1 MAPGLFQ
8 RAIFFGEL
16 SMKNKYNSIIEH
28 LCTSQWAILPEMLDT
43 IHNIVSARLN
53 DGKISIESIEAKIN
67 KDNESE
73 DGAYTVDGIRV
84 IPIHGTISKRM
95 NLLSRISGGV
105 STELLKDEI
114 ESAILDEDV
123 KSIFLDIESPGG
135 AVDGIFELSD
145 FIYESR
151 GTKPIHAF
159 ANGLMASAAYLIGSA
174 ADKITGTQAAQIGS
188 IGVITKHFDYSRRNE
203 QDGVIETI
211 ITAGKYKAIGSDNK
225 PLSKE
230 DEKYI
235 QDRLDYFYTM
245 FVNSVARNK
254 GVSTEIVLSDMADG
268 RIFIGQQ
275 AKDAGLIDEIGTFEL
290 GLEQCNLVEG
300 IEMSIGAYSHNS
312 TLKKGE
318 PDWSTY
324 IKTHRK
330 ELPDSAFA
338 DTSNRKYPH
347 HWISDGKMYL
357 HRGGLAAARSRA
369 GQYDPAGGVKTHLDA
384 HAKAIGMG
392 EKGGGDKKMTLDELK
407 ADKGLYTEMKSE
419 IEAETKAKMK
429 VDESGFEKRIIDLES
444 KLSEKDD
451 RISALEKENEKREVM
466 RIETERMSTAK
477 SIVMAKLSESQVPE
491 RLYGKVTSLVNYSQF
506 MQDEK
511 IEDFEALVDT
521 EIKDWEGLDLNTSVA
536 GLGVTAK
543 DEANSES
550 TKEDKADEDRADK
563 LFSTVSTKE
572 VN

>member
-1 MAPGLFQ
+1 MQ
-8 RAIFFGEL
+8 
-16 SMKNKYNSIIEH
+16 NKKYSSIIDH

-43 IHNIVSARLN
+43 IHNIVSARLD
-53 DGKISIESIEAKIN
+53 DGKIENIEAQIAKS
-67 KDNESE
+67 DESE
-73 DGAYTVDGIRV
+73 DGAYTVDGTRV

-95 NLLSRISGGV
+95 NLFSRVSGGV

-114 ESAILDEDV
+114 ESAILDEDI

-135 AVDGIFELSD
+135 SVDGIFELSD

-174 ADKITGTQAAQIGS
+174 ADKIIGTQSAQIGS

-203 QDGVIETI
+203 QDGVVETI

-235 QDRLDYFYTM
+235 QERLDYFYTM
-245 FVNSVARNK
+245 FVDSVARNK
-254 GVSTEIVLSDMADG
+254 GVSAETVLSDMADG

-290 GLEQCNLVEG
+290 GLEQCNPVEG
-300 IEMSIGAYSHNS
+300 IEMSIALYSHNS
-312 TLKKGE
+312 TLKKNE

-324 IKTHRK
+324 IKAHRK

-369 GQYDPAGGVKTHLDA
+369 GQYNPAGGVKTHLDT

-392 EKGGGDKKMTLDELK
+392 EKGGGEKTMTLDELK
-407 ADKGLYTEMKSE
+407 ADKGLYDEMKSE
-419 IEAETKAKMK
+419 VMAEVQAKTKTE
-429 VDESGFEKRIIDLES
+429 ESGFEKRIIDLES

-451 RISALEKENEKREVM
+451 RISALEKENDKREAM
-466 RIETERMSTAK
+466 RIETERMVGAK
-477 SIVMAKLSESQVPE
+477 EIVMGKLSESQVPE
-491 RLYGKVTSLVNYSQF
+491 RLYGKIVGLMDYSQF
-506 MQDEK
+506 MKDAK
-511 IEDFEALVDT
+511 TEDFKALVDA
-521 EIKDWEGLDLNTSVA
+521 EIKDWEGLNLKTSID
-536 GLGVTAK
+536 GLSVTAK
-543 DEANSES
+543 DETSDKSA
-550 TKEDKADEDRADK
+550 KEDKADEDRADR